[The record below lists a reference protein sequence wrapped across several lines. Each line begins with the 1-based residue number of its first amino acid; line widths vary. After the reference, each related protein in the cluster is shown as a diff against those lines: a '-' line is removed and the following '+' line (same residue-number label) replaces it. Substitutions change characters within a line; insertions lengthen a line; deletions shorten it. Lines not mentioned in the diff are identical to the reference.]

1 MAGIGRLMKRAQDH
15 LLREPRREDRG
26 EYMFMIF
33 AGCFLLLSALF
44 FDEDPPVSP
53 VVSLSALSLIAQGA
67 AESLPLRRRM
77 VAVAVRVVGVLL
89 AVAAG
94 SILLAGLMGAG

>member
-1 MAGIGRLMKRAQDH
+1 MRRAQDH

-26 EYMFMIF
+26 AYMFMIF

-67 AESLPLRRRM
+67 AESLPLRWRM
-77 VAVAVRVVGVLL
+77 VAVAMRVVGLL
-89 AVAAG
+89 LVAAAV
-94 SILLAGLMGAG
+94 SIFLASKIGVG